1 MNLKLLIPAAV
12 IALVLLAYLFTDSV
26 RFTESA
32 VVTTFGKASE
42 GAVREEPGL
51 LFKLPLVNDV
61 TKYDKRARVLRTRSL
76 TQQTAD
82 SRPLIVQSFC
92 VWRVSDPLK
101 FFQSFGAAGQRSVEH
116 YRKAE
121 NEVLRD
127 SLRSATSAVSN
138 YRMDQL
144 FTSDRSV
151 FPQLESDILAG
162 LKGTGAAGTS
172 LGDYGIEVLYVGIS
186 KALLPEQSTQAVF
199 DRMRANRNALVRN
212 LETQGEAEAA
222 AIISQAENDAK
233 RIRSFAEA
241 RAQEIR
247 SLGDLEAQPYLAQLA
262 ENPELAVFLRNMEF
276 IRDVYAKK
284 VTLVFP
290 DSTPGLGVLSPSVGA
305 NMRDGEVPG
314 VAFARPLGEAIARS
328 NMARNQE
335 MAREMG
341 GEMSG
346 AGSATRVSR
355 EQPPIEAGGESG
367 GAEDGG
373 DE

>member
-1 MNLKLLIPAAV
+1 MNLKLLIPAAL

-32 VVTTFGKASE
+32 VVTTFGKADE
-42 GAVREEPGL
+42 NAVRDEPGL
-51 LFKLPLVNDV
+51 LLKIPLVNDV

-101 FFQSFGAAGQRSVEH
+101 FFQAFGAAGQRSVEH

-144 FTSDRSV
+144 FTGGRSS
-151 FPQLESDILAG
+151 FEDLETAILAG
-162 LKGTGAAGTS
+162 LEGSGQTGTS
-172 LGDYGIEVLYVGIS
+172 LADVGIDVLYVGIS

-212 LETQGEAEAA
+212 LETQGESEAS
-222 AIISQAENDAK
+222 AIISKAENDAA
-233 RIRSFAEA
+233 RIRSFAQA

-247 SLGDLEAQPYLAQLA
+247 GQGDLEAQPYMAQLA
-262 ENPELAVFLRNMEF
+262 ENPDLAVYLRNLQLMKE
-276 IRDVYAKK
+276 IYAKK
-284 VTLVFP
+284 VTLVLSE
-290 DSTPGLGVLSPSVGA
+290 STPGLGLLSPSTGA
-305 NMRDGEVPG
+305 NLRDGEIPG
-314 VAFARPLGEAIARS
+314 VAFAEPLGRAIARQ
-328 NMARNQE
+328 NEEQGRAMRRVG
-335 MAREMG
+335 RE
-341 GEMSG
+341 E
-346 AGSATRVSR
+346 AAEEEPVESR
-355 EQPPIEAGGESG
+355 ESSN
-367 GAEDGG
+367 GAQK
-373 DE
+373 